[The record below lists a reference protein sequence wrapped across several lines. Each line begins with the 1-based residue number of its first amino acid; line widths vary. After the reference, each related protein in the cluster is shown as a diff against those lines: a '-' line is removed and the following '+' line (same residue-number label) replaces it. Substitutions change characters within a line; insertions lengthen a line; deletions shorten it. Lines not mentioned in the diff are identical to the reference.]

1 MISFPNAKI
10 NLGLRVIRKRDDGY
24 HDLDTVFYPLPLT
37 DVLEVVPSDDTQLF
51 SSGLTVES
59 NPEHNLVWKAYQLLK
74 KDYPP
79 LPPVHLYLHKII
91 PFGAGLGGGSSDAAF
106 ALRLLNDM
114 VPLNLTQE
122 QLLQY
127 ALKLGSDCPFFILNK
142 PAYAVSRGEQL
153 QPIPL
158 DLQKYFIALIKPDLH
173 ISTARAFSRIQ
184 PRLPDSTTK
193 EIVSRPIQEWKRNLI
208 NDFEI
213 SAFEEFSSLKKIKEE
228 LYQCGALYASM
239 SGSGSSFFG
248 IFEERP
254 ELSKE
259 FMKHEMFILDPVKG

>member
-10 NLGLRVIRKRDDGY
+10 NLGLRVTRKRDDGY
-24 HDLDTVFYPLPLT
+24 HDLDTVFYPLPLR
-37 DVLEVVPSDDTQLF
+37 DVLEAVPSEDLQLI
-51 SSGLTVES
+51 STGLTVES
-59 NPEHNLVWKAYQLLK
+59 NPEQNLVWKAYQLLK
-74 KDYPP
+74 GDYPE
-79 LPPVHLYLHKII
+79 LLSVHLYLHKII

-114 VPLNLTQE
+114 VPLNLSEE

-158 DLQKYFIALIKPDLH
+158 DLRKYFFALIKPDLH
-173 ISTARAFSRIQ
+173 ISTARAFGRIQ
-184 PRLPDSTTK
+184 PHLPDVTTK
-193 EIVSRPIQEWKRNLI
+193 EIVSRPIQEWKKDLI

-213 SAFEEFSSLKKIKEE
+213 PAFEEFPSLKKIKDE

-248 IFEERP
+248 IFEKGP
-254 ELSKE
+254 QLSQELRQ
-259 FMKHEMFILDPVKG
+259 HQVFIVDPIEG